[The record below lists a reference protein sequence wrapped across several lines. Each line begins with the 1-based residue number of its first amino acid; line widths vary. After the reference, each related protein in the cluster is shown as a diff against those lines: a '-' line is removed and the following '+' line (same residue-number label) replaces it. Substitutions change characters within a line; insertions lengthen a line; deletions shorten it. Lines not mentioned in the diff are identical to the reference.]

1 MRLGWVAAVLPA
13 LVVLGVFF
21 AYPVFDIL
29 RLSLDDF
36 DPPQIGGLDNYA
48 WFFDTNVNIV
58 VLERTLLVSLGVT
71 IICLLLAYP
80 YAYLM
85 TRVDRGWFAVLL
97 LLVLVPF
104 WTSLMVRNYAWLV
117 LLQDSGPINDVFE
130 WLGLGRAQL
139 VDSVV
144 GVVIGEVQIL
154 LPFMVIP
161 VYATLRRI
169 DAKLVLAARGLGAS
183 PRAAFLRVYLPLSAP
198 GVLAGALL
206 TFVLALG
213 FYLAPALLGSP
224 QESLL
229 SQLIA
234 IQVNEL
240 FALGRAGTMAAVLLV
255 SALVLVVAAA
265 RLSARAGARVG
276 GAS

>member
-1 MRLGWVAAVLPA
+1 
-13 LVVLGVFF
+13 VFF
-21 AYPVFDIL
+21 GFPVLDIL
-29 RLSLDDF
+29 RLSLSDF
-36 DPPQIGGLDNYA
+36 DPPQVSGLDNFE
-48 WFFDTNVNIV
+48 WFFGTNVNVV
-58 VLERTLLVSLGVT
+58 VLERTLWVSLVVT
-71 IICLLLAYP
+71 IVCALLAYP

-85 TRVDRGWFAVLL
+85 TRVSRGWFAFMLM
-97 LLVLVPF
+97 LVLVPF

-117 LLQDSGPINDVFE
+117 LLQDSGPINDVLD

-139 VDSVV
+139 VDNVV

-161 VYATLRRI
+161 LYATLRRI
-169 DAKLVLAARGLGAS
+169 DPALVLAAQGLGAS
-183 PRAAFLRVYLPLSAP
+183 PRVAFARVYFPLSAP

-213 FYLAPALLGSP
+213 FYIAPALLGSP

-229 SQLIA
+229 PQLLA
-234 IQVNEL
+234 IQVNKL
-240 FALGRAGTMAAVLLV
+240 FALGRAGTMAAVLLL
-255 SALVLVVAAA
+255 STLVLLAMA
-265 RLSARAGARVG
+265 RWASGRARARVA